1 MFHVFTSLV
10 SLCGFEIIKKTCLGE
25 DVKSGI
31 YNIIIKIDSDFIC
44 SYIILIKILKYLMK
58 KL

>member
-1 MFHVFTSLV
+1 MFTSLV
-10 SLCGFEIIKKTCLGE
+10 SLCGFEIIKKPVSVKML
-25 DVKSGI
+25 KSGI